1 MGNWLQAWGVL
12 IMVIVLVIIIIG
24 LASLNFL
31 QYRLKKN
38 NQENLTYIHKKL
50 NWIINAQ
57 TNEKLLLHTDHE
69 DMKQLL
75 IQINRLIEH
84 NQKIMASYNKTEIS
98 MRKML
103 SNISHDLKTPLTVV
117 LGYIE
122 IMLND
127 QNRSQEET
135 DELLQ
140 KVHGKTLEVL
150 ELIKK
155 FFDLAKL
162 ESGDKDIP
170 LTRVN
175 MNEICR
181 KNILGFYEVLTS
193 KGFDVAIE
201 LPEDNLYALANEEE
215 LDRILNNL
223 ISNAIQYGSEGKV
236 LGLTLRQDDQSVF
249 VDVWDKGKGIS
260 ELHKDLVFER
270 MYTLEDSRN
279 KSYQGSGLGLT
290 ITKRLVEKMDGQ
302 IFLTSKPYEKTTFTV
317 KLNRI
322 TY

>member
-1 MGNWLQAWGVL
+1 
-12 IMVIVLVIIIIG
+12 MVIFLIIIIIV
-24 LASLNFL
+24 LAALNLL
-31 QYRLKKN
+31 QYRSKN
-38 NQENLTYIHKKL
+38 HHKENLVYIHKKL
-50 NWIINAQ
+50 KRIINEQ
-57 TNEKLLLHTDHE
+57 TDEKLLLHTEDK

-75 IQINRLIEH
+75 IEINRLFEH
-84 NQKIMASYNKTEIS
+84 NQKIMADYNKMEIS

-122 IMLND
+122 IILNEPS
-127 QNRSQEET
+127 RSKEET
-135 DELLQ
+135 EELLQ
-140 KVHGKTLEVL
+140 KVHGKTIEVL
-150 ELIKK
+150 DLIKK

-162 ESGDKDIP
+162 ESGDKEIP

-175 MNEICR
+175 MNELCR

-193 KGFDVAIE
+193 KGFHVEIE
-201 LPEDNLYALANEEE
+201 IPDENLYALGNEEE
-215 LDRILNNL
+215 LDRVFNNL
-223 ISNAIQYGSEGKV
+223 ISNAIQYGADGSFF
-236 LGLTLRQDDQSVF
+236 GLTLKNDEHAVY

-302 IFLTSKPYEKTTFTV
+302 IFLTSRPYKKTTFTV
-317 KLNRI
+317 KLKRI

>member
-1 MGNWLQAWGVL
+1 
-12 IMVIVLVIIIIG
+12 MVIFLFIIIIG
-24 LASLNFL
+24 LVGLNFL
-31 QYRLKKN
+31 QYKSSN
-38 NQENLTYIHKKL
+38 NRKENLIYIHKKL
-50 NWIINAQ
+50 KQIIDGK
-57 TNEKLLLHTDHE
+57 TDEKLLVHTDDE
-69 DMKQLL
+69 DLKQIL
-75 IQINRLIEH
+75 IEINRLLEH
-84 NQKIMASYNKTEIS
+84 NQKMMASYNKTEMS

-127 QNRSQEET
+127 QNRNDGET
-135 DELLQ
+135 DELLK
-140 KVHGKTLEVL
+140 KVHGKTVEVL
-150 ELIKK
+150 DLIKK

-162 ESGDKDIP
+162 ESGDKNLP

-175 MNEICR
+175 MNDVCQ
-181 KNILGFYEVLTS
+181 KNILSFYEVLTT

-201 LPEDNLYALANEEE
+201 LPETIIYALGNEEE
-215 LDRILNNL
+215 LDRVLNNL
-223 ISNAIQYGSEGKV
+223 LSNAIQYGGEGKA
-236 LGLTLRQDDQSVF
+236 LGLILRSDEQSVY

-302 IFLTSKPYEKTTFTV
+302 IFLKSKPYEKTTFTV
-317 KLNRI
+317 KLKRI

>member
-1 MGNWLQAWGVL
+1 
-12 IMVIVLVIIIIG
+12 MVIFLVMIIIG

-31 QYRLKKN
+31 QYRSKKN
-38 NQENLTYIHKKL
+38 DLENLTYIHKKL
-50 NWIINAQ
+50 KRIINQQ
-57 TNEKLLLHTDHE
+57 TDEKLLLHTDHE

-75 IQINRLIEH
+75 IQINRLLEH

-127 QNRSQEET
+127 QDRSQEET

-140 KVHGKTLEVL
+140 KVHGKTVEVL

-201 LPEDNLYALANEEE
+201 LPEENLYALGNEEE

>member
-1 MGNWLQAWGVL
+1 
-12 IMVIVLVIIIIG
+12 MVIVLVIIIIG

-31 QYRLKKN
+31 QYRSKKN
-38 NQENLTYIHKKL
+38 NQEKLTYIHKKL
-50 NWIINAQ
+50 KQIINAQ
-57 TNEKLLLHTDHE
+57 TDEKLLLHTDCE

-75 IQINRLIEH
+75 IQINRLLEH
-84 NQKIMASYNKTEIS
+84 NQKIMASYNKAEIS

-140 KVHGKTLEVL
+140 KVHGKTGEVL

-175 MNEICR
+175 MNEMCR

-201 LPEDNLYALANEEE
+201 LPEENLYALGNEEE